1 MKTRFQAFAG
11 LWLAVMILWWPA
23 ARAVVNLGLHD
34 ERYVQVMVAPLLSI
48 FLIYWERNRIF
59 ERTEWSPR
67 IGFLL
72 LLLCVVP
79 YLALLRASGRNVE
92 STLPWAVGLMIGA
105 TMAAFIVCFGLRAF
119 GAALFPL
126 CCLLL
131 MLPVPSAWM
140 DRLTA
145 NLQHASAVTSV
156 AILRLAGVP
165 VFTQGGNRMLLPGL
179 EIEVAPECS
188 GIHSFLSLALVAL
201 CVGRI
206 CLRSGWNRLVLV
218 AATIP
223 FAIFKNA
230 VRISVISSLGAYVNR
245 VFLYG
250 RIHHYG
256 GLVFTPLAIIMLFAL
271 LMGLQRLEVR
281 FARSETDGGKA
292 TRRGS
297 PKLLLWNE
305 DSIVRRPQ

>member
-1 MKTRFQAFAG
+1 MKTRFLLFAG
-11 LWLAVMILWWPA
+11 LWLAVLILWWPVTSA
-23 ARAVVNLGLHD
+23 IVNLGLHD
-34 ERYVQVMVAPLLSI
+34 ERYVQIMVAPLLAI
-48 FLIYWERNRIF
+48 FLMYWERNRVF
-59 ERTEWSPR
+59 ERIEWSSR
-67 IGFLL
+67 IGFLVFL
-72 LLLCVVP
+72 FCLVP
-79 YLALLRASGRNVE
+79 YLTLRTSARAVE
-92 STLPWAVGLMIGA
+92 VALPWAAGLMIGA
-105 TMAAFIVCFGLRAF
+105 TMAAFIGCFGVRAF
-119 GAALFPL
+119 RAGLFPL

-145 NLQHASAVTSV
+145 DLQHASAVTSV
-156 AILRLAGVP
+156 AMLRLAGVP

-206 CLRSGWNRLVLV
+206 CLGSGWSRLVLV
-218 AATIP
+218 AATVP

-245 VFLYG
+245 AFLFG

-256 GLVFTPLAIIMLFAL
+256 GLVFTPLAVVMLFGL
-271 LMGLQRLEVR
+271 LIALQRLEARLARPGSGGGGEEVR
-281 FARSETDGGKA
+281 SGP
-292 TRRGS
+292 
-297 PKLLLWNE
+297 PKLLLWSEQSHRN
-305 DSIVRRPQ
+305 